1 MLAREY
7 GVERR
12 AVRGGGRGG
21 RGGRPADPPR
31 THPRHGAR
39 RAGRQARPHP
49 HRARARVRAGSAA
62 PGAGRPGQR
71 AAPAWHVARPGG
83 VRRPSRAAGAAV
95 PPEFRAV
102 PGSGARRGP
111 GRRPRALTRFEV
123 VRDPLWNNIRLDPEA
138 LAVVDTPAVQR
149 LRYVRQLGHAFLV
162 YPGATHSRFEHALGA
177 YHLARRV
184 LSQLEDAGDT
194 RLAPADRVGLK
205 LAALLHD
212 IGHYPFSHALEE
224 AGLPHHEVLAERHL
238 VSGELAERLA
248 GLGTPPQQLLA
259 LIRGRGRGPRP
270 EPLAG
275 LVAGSLDVDK
285 LDYLSR
291 DAWMCGVPYGVID
304 VDRLLMSLTVAGGP
318 DGRPTLALHEKGLA
332 ALESL
337 LFAKYQMY
345 RNVYW
350 HHAVRSATAMFKRL
364 VRNAIA
370 AGRLSADQ
378 VAVATD
384 DGLIHDL
391 MQADT
396 AGLARRLRERRLA
409 KRAVDLPATEL
420 PADAPAWAADDPEL
434 QQHVE
439 DRLAGEVGLRPG
451 ELFLDFP
458 AKPDMLAL
466 DLPLIQLAGA
476 DATAQLGLPRVA
488 GELHRS
494 ARRLRVF
501 VLGSATV
508 SAKAIVELVMLPR
521 E

>member
-1 MLAREY
+1 
-7 GVERR
+7 
-12 AVRGGGRGG
+12 
-21 RGGRPADPPR
+21 
-31 THPRHGAR
+31 
-39 RAGRQARPHP
+39 
-49 HRARARVRAGSAA
+49 
-62 PGAGRPGQR
+62 
-71 AAPAWHVARPGG
+71 
-83 VRRPSRAAGAAV
+83 
-95 PPEFRAV
+95 
-102 PGSGARRGP
+102 
-111 GRRPRALTRFEV
+111 LTQFEV

-184 LSQLEDAGDT
+184 LSQLEDAGDA
-194 RLAPADRVGLK
+194 RPDPVERVRLK

-224 AGLPHHEVLAERHL
+224 AGLPHHEALAERQL
-238 VSGELAERLA
+238 ASGDLARRLAELGAPPERL
-248 GLGTPPQQLLA
+248 LP
-259 LIRGRGRGPRP
+259 LIRGQAR

-275 LVAGSLDVDK
+275 LVSGSLDVDK

-304 VDRLLMSLTVAGGP
+304 VDRLLTSLTVAAGA
-318 DGRPTLALHEKGLA
+318 DRRLTLALHEKGLA

-364 VRNAIA
+364 VRRAIA
-370 AGRLSADQ
+370 GGRLEPGA
-378 VAVATD
+378 VALATD

-391 MQADT
+391 GHEDT
-396 AGLARRLRERRLA
+396 TGLARRLRERRLA
-409 KRAVDLPATEL
+409 KRVLDLAAAEL
-420 PADAPAWAADDPEL
+420 PVDTPSWPSDDPDLLE
-434 QQHVE
+434 QVE
-439 DRLAGEVGLRPG
+439 DRLARDVGLEPG
-451 ELFLDFP
+451 DLFLDFP

-466 DLPLIQLAGA
+466 DLPLVKRDGTITHLAGA
-476 DATAQLGLPRVA
+476 EAAAHLGLPRVA
-488 GELHRS
+488 NELYRS

-501 VLGSATV
+501 ALGAATV
-508 SAKAIVELVMLPR
+508 PVKAIVDLVMTPR
-521 E
+521 AEVAARVEGERSLVS